1 MSSIYKG
8 VLTNNGK
15 ALIAQATTANR
26 VGFSHIAIGDG
37 NGSVPTPTDTR
48 TALVRERHR
57 LALNSV
63 NINPN
68 NRNQIICEAIIP
80 SNVGGWTIREL
91 GLYAGSTMLVHSNYP
106 ATYKPTQT
114 EGGARELVIRMVIN
128 VQSADVIALTLND
141 SLVYATREWT
151 ETNFV
156 NHNEVINN
164 LTSTEINKPLSANQ
178 GKILNDNKVAKTAT
192 ITAGNGLTGGGDLSA
207 NRSLTLGTPS
217 QITATSS
224 NSVTAD
230 SHSHAIDKAS
240 TTVAGIVQLNDSLTS
255 TSNTQALT
263 ANQGKILQDTK
274 ANKAGET
281 FTGRVKATDFIAP
294 RWRSAE
300 PISLFRETSNDAQQL
315 YTGGLLISNNYADN
329 THIPAHGIYAKGQIK
344 TDAGFIGNLTGNSA
358 SATQLQN
365 PRTINGVAFDGT
377 QNITIAD
384 NTKVAKSG
392 DSMTGSLNLLAD
404 NTMIN
409 VGNNDDIAIIKKSGL
424 GGAIAFGANNR
435 FRVYK
440 SNNARV
446 SPSDTLTQV
455 FEVDTNGFATANK
468 FIGTL
473 QGNADTSTRL
483 QTPRTINGVSFD
495 GTQNI
500 EITELGSNR
509 KIFNNDTDFLK
520 SLTKSQFTRN
530 DGTASGT
537 LQWSA
542 GIYSQVHDTF
552 MYICSSHANG
562 RVKVLSGNNKDRPVS
577 SELMSVGL
585 HLNNTLTSTATD
597 KALTAA
603 QGKILNE
610 SKIDKVD
617 VRIAKANVDVNTYKN
632 DGNYAFFYGA
642 LNLPF
647 SGSGKLQV
655 ISGNNG
661 NYITQIAY
669 PFPSESNE
677 VYIRS
682 QTAYNEGFST
692 WKRLDGADWNDV
704 RNKPTASLTQAGI
717 TQLNSAVNSS
727 IETQSA
733 TPKAVKTAYDKAVEA
748 EKKAL
753 PIGSVVAFPKEI
765 SNPVGF
771 LLCNGTNFAQATYPD
786 LYRALGNKT
795 KLPQLTRSDVGQLS
809 YFPSDII
816 PDGWLECNG
825 QTISQTVYPEL
836 YAYLGNKY
844 GTNGKLPDAEDRFIR
859 NASNGLTVGQK
870 QKGTLG
876 IADGLPYPSTSSLIQ
891 TADGSVDASIK
902 AEIMGADP
910 LTPNYGDYTF
920 AQDANTANAIA
931 ATWTNG
937 AFYLINNRDGK
948 ITHNANGEIMA
959 YIHRPKSIVF
969 KLCIKARNS
978 FDDVQFWIK
987 AYGEVV
993 NVGQLD
999 ASKLANDLRN
1009 HTHTVAQISDF
1020 AQGVRNLIQRKN
1032 YSATLTPTHNSF
1044 RTQTVNI
1051 TGSVEVLPD
1060 GRIIQRFTFVC
1071 PVIYFYRYGLS
1082 AFYRE
1087 KLGVTSFVADD
1098 TPLLELPLWTAMPNK
1113 VQEARIHL
1121 SSNLNH
1127 NAFGEAL
1134 EWAYDWDSIFNQHV
1148 NIKDK
1153 AYFAFRRWGGSQDEP
1168 VTFNIVVEGY

>member
-141 SLVYATREWT
+141 SLVYATREWA

-156 NHNEVINN
+156 NHHEVINN

-178 GKILNDNKVAKTAT
+178 GKILNDNKVAKTVI
-192 ITAGNGLTGGGDLSA
+192 ITAGNGLTGGGDLST
-207 NRSLTLGTPS
+207 NRSLALGTPS

-224 NSVTAD
+224 NSVTAE

-473 QGNADTSTRL
+473 QGNADTSTQL
-483 QTPRTINGVSFD
+483 QTPRIINGVAFD
-495 GTQNI
+495 GSQNI
-500 EITELGSNR
+500 NIEAPLMYRGNANTAEQLDNAKQTGFYLVNNNPTITNLGLYNYGVLYVYQRGDVVHQLYYAHVPNTKGSCATR
-509 KIFNNDTDFLK
+509 ITWHNDW
-520 SLTKSQFTRN
+520 TRS
-530 DGTASGT
+530 AS
-537 LQWSA
+537 WR
-542 GIYSQVHDTF
+542 IIDT
-552 MYICSSHANG
+552 
-562 RVKVLSGNNKDRPVS
+562 P
-577 SELMSVGL
+577 
-585 HLNNTLTSTATD
+585 LNNTLTSTATD
-597 KALTAA
+597 QALTAA

-617 VRIAKANVDVNTYKN
+617 VRIAKANVDVDTYKN

-647 SGSGKLQV
+647 SGAGKLQV

-661 NYITQIAY
+661 NYVTQIAY
-669 PFPSESNE
+669 PYPSESNE

-692 WKRLDGADWNDV
+692 WKRLDGADWSDI
-704 RNKPTASLTQAGI
+704 RNKPTSLNSYSNEFIGTLRWGGTAQTAQNALPFAI
-717 TQLNSAVNSS
+717 TQGRIQSFSSLILNADTDNSASGVEHILLSASNGLSS
-727 IETQSA
+727 DTNTGLTIRSNGVKWKNGRTEIADNGDVVVRNPNGYSGLALMGTDGSYIRIESNPTLATSA
-733 TPKAVKTAYDKAVEA
+733 TSFGNLIYRNSAGTNQAVISLPRKNGMMLLATDIINAVNNSNTTAPASANAVKTAYDKAIDVEQQLNQLRS
-748 EKKAL
+748 AL
-753 PIGSVVAFPKEI
+753 
-765 SNPVGF
+765 
-771 LLCNGTNFAQATYPD
+771 Q
-786 LYRALGNKT
+786 
-795 KLPQLTRSDVGQLS
+795 
-809 YFPSDII
+809 
-816 PDGWLECNG
+816 
-825 QTISQTVYPEL
+825 
-836 YAYLGNKY
+836 
-844 GTNGKLPDAEDRFIR
+844 
-859 NASNGLTVGQK
+859 
-870 QKGTLG
+870 
-876 IADGLPYPSTSSLIQ
+876 
-891 TADGSVDASIK
+891 
-902 AEIMGADP
+902 
-910 LTPNYGDYTF
+910 
-920 AQDANTANAIA
+920 
-931 ATWTNG
+931 
-937 AFYLINNRDGK
+937 
-948 ITHNANGEIMA
+948 
-959 YIHRPKSIVF
+959 
-969 KLCIKARNS
+969 
-978 FDDVQFWIK
+978 
-987 AYGEVV
+987 
-993 NVGQLD
+993 
-999 ASKLANDLRN
+999 
-1009 HTHTVAQISDF
+1009 
-1020 AQGVRNLIQRKN
+1020 IQRKD
-1032 YSATLTPTHNSF
+1032 YSARLIPTHNNF
-1044 RTQTVNI
+1044 RTQTVNV

-1060 GRIIQRFTFVC
+1060 GRIIQRFTFTC
-1071 PVIYFYRYGLS
+1071 PVIYFHRHNLS

-1087 KLGVTSFVADD
+1087 KLGVSSFAAEDS
-1098 TPLLELPLWTAMPNK
+1098 PLLELPLWTAMPNK

-1127 NAFGEAL
+1127 NAWGEAL
-1134 EWAYDWDSIFNQHV
+1134 EFAYDWDSIFNQHV

>member
-1 MSSIYKG
+1 MANLKETSTWENGIYQIEENDPVHG
-8 VLTNNGK
+8 GENGITNRPAK
-15 ALIAQATTANR
+15 QLANR
-26 VGFSHIAIGDG
+26 
-37 NGSVPTPTDTR
+37 TK
-48 TALVRERHR
+48 
-57 LALNSV
+57 
-63 NINPN
+63 
-68 NRNQIICEAIIP
+68 
-80 SNVGGWTIREL
+80 W
-91 GLYAGSTMLVHSNYP
+91 
-106 ATYKPTQT
+106 
-114 EGGARELVIRMVIN
+114 
-128 VQSADVIALTLND
+128 
-141 SLVYATREWT
+141 
-151 ETNFV
+151 
-156 NHNEVINN
+156 
-164 LTSTEINKPLSANQ
+164 
-178 GKILNDNKVAKTAT
+178 LNDNKVAKTAT
-192 ITAGNGLTGGGDLSA
+192 IMAGNGLTGGGDLST
-207 NRSLTLGTPS
+207 NRSLALGTPS

-224 NSVTAD
+224 NSVTAE

-365 PRTINGVAFDGT
+365 PRTINGVAFDGS

-473 QGNADTSTRL
+473 QGNADTSTQL
-483 QTPRTINGVSFD
+483 QTPRIINGVAFD
-495 GTQNI
+495 GSQNI
-500 EITELGSNR
+500 NIEAPLMYRGNANTAEQLDNAKQTGFYLVNNNPTITNLGLYNYGVLYVYQRGDVVHQLYYAHVPNTKGSCATR
-509 KIFNNDTDFLK
+509 ITWHNDWI
-520 SLTKSQFTRN
+520 R
-530 DGTASGT
+530 
-537 LQWSA
+537 SA
-542 GIYSQVHDTF
+542 NWRIIDT
-552 MYICSSHANG
+552 
-562 RVKVLSGNNKDRPVS
+562 P
-577 SELMSVGL
+577 
-585 HLNNTLTSTATD
+585 LNNTLTSTATD
-597 KALTAA
+597 QALTAA

-617 VRIAKANVDVNTYKN
+617 VRIAKANVDVDTYKN

-647 SGSGKLQV
+647 SGAGKLQV

-661 NYITQIAY
+661 NYVTQIAY
-669 PFPSESNE
+669 PYPSESNE

-692 WKRLDGADWNDV
+692 WKRLDGADWSDI
-704 RNKPTASLTQAGI
+704 RNKPTSLNSYSNEFIGTLRWGGTAQTAQNALPFAI
-717 TQLNSAVNSS
+717 TQGRIQSFSSLILNADTDNSASGVEHILLSASNGLSS
-727 IETQSA
+727 DTNTGLTIRSNGVKWKNGRTEIADNGDVIVRNPNGYSGLALMGTDGSYIRIESNPTLATSA
-733 TPKAVKTAYDKAVEA
+733 TSFGNLIYRNSAGTNQAVISLPRKNGMMLLATDIINAVNNTNATAPASANAVKTAYDKAVEA

-771 LLCNGTNFAQATYPD
+771 LLCNGTNFTQATYPD

-809 YFPSDII
+809 YFPSNTI

-844 GTNGKLPDAEDRFIR
+844 GANGKLPNAEDRFIR
-859 NASNGLTVGQK
+859 NASNGLTVGTIQDDAIK
-870 QKGTLG
+870 THNIQVPDSSNLGTNMGVFFYGDRGGVNNQEYNILTY
-876 IADGLPYPSTSSLIQ
+876 D
-891 TADGSVDASIK
+891 
-902 AEIMGADP
+902 GADE
-910 LTPNYGDYTF
+910 T
-920 AQDANTANAIA
+920 
-931 ATWTNG
+931 
-937 AFYLINNRDGK
+937 
-948 ITHNANGEIMA
+948 
-959 YIHRPKSIVF
+959 RPKSIVF
-969 KLCIKARNS
+969 KLCIKSKNS

-1009 HTHTVAQISDF
+1009 HTHTVSQISDF
-1020 AQGVRNLIQRKN
+1020 ITQVQARIQAGLQIQRKD
-1032 YSATLTPTHNSF
+1032 YSARLTPTHNSF

-1071 PVIYFYRYGLS
+1071 PVAYFHRYGLS

-1087 KLGVTSFVADD
+1087 KLGVSSFTADD

-1121 SSNLNH
+1121 SANLNH
-1127 NAFGEAL
+1127 HAFGEAL
-1134 EWAYDWDSIFNQHV
+1134 EWNYDWDSIFNQHV

-1153 AYFAFRRWGGSQDEP
+1153 AYFAFNRIKGGNDEP